1 MKYAECSPALKEG
14 KKIKLSVWKNAYWYL
29 NEEGELM
36 NHFES
41 GEELPTIALF
51 PRDILMVMREDWE
64 IVEENADNQQQ
75 TPSDTISFGDAI
87 NFLKAGK
94 KVARKGWNGKGMFLV
109 LCPGSEVPADHMRV
123 KPVKKFYKQAGVNS
137 VVIAPHI
144 DLKAADGT
152 YVTGWL
158 ASQTDMLADDWVI
171 VE

>member
-1 MKYAECSPALKEG
+1 MKYAECSSALKEG
-14 KKIKLSVWKNAYWYL
+14 KKIKLSMWKNAYWYM
-29 NEEGELM
+29 NEEGTLM
-36 NHFES
+36 NHFEDG
-41 GEELPTIALF
+41 GEVPTALMF
-51 PRDILMVMREDWE
+51 PRDLLMVMDDRWE
-64 IVEENADNQQQ
+64 IVEENADNQKP

-87 NFLKAGK
+87 NFLKEGK

-123 KPVKKFYKQAGVNS
+123 KPVKKFYKQEGVNS

-158 ASQTDMLADDWVI
+158 ASQTDMLADDWFV